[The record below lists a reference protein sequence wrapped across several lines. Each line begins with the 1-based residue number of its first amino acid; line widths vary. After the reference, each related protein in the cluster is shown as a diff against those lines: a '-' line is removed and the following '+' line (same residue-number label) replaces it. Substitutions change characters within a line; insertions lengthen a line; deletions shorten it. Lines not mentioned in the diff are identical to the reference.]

1 VETLGIDAFRV
12 GIGGRILITLHEIN
26 DGTRWGPVGA
36 WIVGFF
42 VFEKLKEQWH
52 SGERKQGARSF
63 RALIPGASW
72 KGRQKPRFRDVTGT
86 ANDLTFI
93 HAVFSNS
100 VRRLWRWFGHFN
112 VGHLQQG
119 R

>member
-1 VETLGIDAFRV
+1 
-12 GIGGRILITLHEIN
+12 
-26 DGTRWGPVGA
+26 
-36 WIVGFF
+36 VGFF

-93 HAVFSNS
+93 HTVFSNS
-100 VRRLWRWFGHFN
+100 SGVYGVVRAFQCGSFAAGQMSPGH
-112 VGHLQQG
+112 